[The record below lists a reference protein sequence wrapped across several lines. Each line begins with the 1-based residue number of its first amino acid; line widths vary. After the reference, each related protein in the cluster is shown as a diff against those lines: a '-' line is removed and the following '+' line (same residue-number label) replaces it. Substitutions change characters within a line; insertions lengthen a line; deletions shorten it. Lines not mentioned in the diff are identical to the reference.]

1 MIRKRGEKSFSL
13 FETIVA
19 LSLIV
24 TVVLQM
30 SSVQGN
36 SISLSLYSRQMN
48 KALWLAQS
56 ILAKLEYSSKFYPLK
71 EMKLKIKEERFS
83 SFLCSKDEQCPFKYN
98 ITTKKWDLP
107 LIELILGG
115 KSPLSSG
122 GEESQPDPMAE
133 MIKSQVKQYFD
144 GELLNVALVEVYWS
158 EGARKNS
165 IEMPYL
171 LTNQLTLDNIIE
183 TQELSE
189 KAIGKTPASI
199 MRDVDAT
206 GNEKRETKGKID

>member
-1 MIRKRGEKSFSL
+1 M
-13 FETIVA
+13 
-19 LSLIV
+19 
-24 TVVLQM
+24 
-30 SSVQGN
+30 
-36 SISLSLYSRQMN
+36 
-48 KALWLAQS
+48 
-56 ILAKLEYSSKFYPLK
+56 
-71 EMKLKIKEERFS
+71 
-83 SFLCSKDEQCPFKYN
+83 CSKDEQCPFKYN